1 MKRIFRSNLFSF
13 SFFFFIPLAKIA
25 RNKFQIWNVARY
37 LFRRRIMKRV
47 YIRKIA
53 WIHLCLFSFQIRQ
66 QKCLFEFMIPP
77 LRFLF
82 RSKFFSW
89 VNSIRLFVSFS
100 FCFSEFSVF
109 IYKEEKNYC
118 VQLSNLNKISTE
130 VCVKRKIRKTWK
142 EKSASFLRRIFF
154 SQSLV

>member
-118 VQLSNLNKISTE
+118 VQLSNLNKIF
-130 VCVKRKIRKTWK
+130 VQ
-142 EKSASFLRRIFF
+142 KS
-154 SQSLV
+154 V

>member
-1 MKRIFRSNLFSF
+1 MLLEAYFSIGSFFFLFL
-13 SFFFFIPLAKIA
+13 FFFIPLA

-89 VNSIRLFVSFS
+89 VSSIRLFVSFS

-118 VQLSNLNKISTE
+118 VQLSNSNKIF
-130 VCVKRKIRKTWK
+130 VQ
-142 EKSASFLRRIFF
+142 KS
-154 SQSLV
+154 V

>member
-1 MKRIFRSNLFSF
+1 MLLEAYFSIESFFFLFL
-13 SFFFFIPLAKIA
+13 FFFFIPLA
-25 RNKFQIWNVARY
+25 RNKFQIWNVACY

-89 VNSIRLFVSFS
+89 VSSIRLFVSFS

-118 VQLSNLNKISTE
+118 VQLSNLNKIF
-130 VCVKRKIRKTWK
+130 VQ
-142 EKSASFLRRIFF
+142 KS
-154 SQSLV
+154 V